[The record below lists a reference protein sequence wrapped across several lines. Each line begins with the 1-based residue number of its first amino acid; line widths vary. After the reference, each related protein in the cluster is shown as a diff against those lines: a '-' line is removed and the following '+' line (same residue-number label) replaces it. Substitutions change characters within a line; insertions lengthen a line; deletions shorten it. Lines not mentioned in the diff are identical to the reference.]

1 MILIPLYHMNSPRLA
16 TLAPGFGSS
25 AGFTG
30 SSNRYT
36 SAGTNNFI
44 SANTHQ
50 ETTLSGGGGEAG
62 TQSQSKWMFTRSS
75 GGRWSFGEAK
85 SKYLSGGDI
94 DLNNSP
100 KLEHKQVDPIR
111 SQIDEDQQHYNAMTS
126 IRAPPRNIS
135 PTHDDFNRHQQD
147 ADALTTS
154 SATYLTMQPH

>member
-1 MILIPLYHMNSPRLA
+1 MA

-25 AGFTG
+25 AGFSG

-36 SAGTNNFI
+36 TGTNNI
-44 SANTHQ
+44 TSANTQ
-50 ETTLSGGGGEAG
+50 QDMTLSGGGEAG

-85 SKYLSGGDI
+85 SKYLSGGGDV
-94 DLNNSP
+94 DLNSSP

-135 PTHDDFNRHQQD
+135 PTNDDFLRHHQD
-147 ADALTTS
+147 ADAETTS